1 MRGNAVDR
9 NQTTRHMKFS
19 VSSAELLRSV
29 LTVQKAIPSK
39 AAEAILEDYLFE
51 LEGTTLTITASD
63 TEITLRTVLQVA
75 DVEQEG
81 RIAVAAKQLT
91 ELLKELP
98 DQPLTIS
105 NMNENSFSCAWAS
118 GESVLPCFNPDDY
131 PVIKSAGGEAWSISL
146 SSQTLAEGIADTV
159 YASSDDDNRPN
170 MNSIFFDI
178 KPDGTTLVASDLQ
191 KLICFRTK
199 AVKAACDCS
208 FLLNKRHA
216 NVVKSILGKEDEEV
230 KVVFDSK
237 YAEFSFAQTT
247 AICCLVSGK
256 YPDYNS
262 IIPKNNT
269 NVLTIS
275 RTQFLNSVRRI
286 TVCSPKASNHV
297 KFEMTAGSI
306 EISAQDLGLEIA
318 AHEKVSC
325 SYEGDDLSIGFR
337 ANHIIEILSNLSC
350 ENVIIRFAD
359 KRRSALILPDG
370 DEDAVNKVFG
380 IVMPI
385 MVK

>member
-1 MRGNAVDR
+1 
-9 NQTTRHMKFS
+9 MKFS

-131 PVIKSAGGEAWSISL
+131 PVIKSADGEAWSISL

-216 NVVKSILGKEDEEV
+216 NVVKSILSKEDEEV

-237 YAEFSFAQTT
+237 YAVFSFAQTT